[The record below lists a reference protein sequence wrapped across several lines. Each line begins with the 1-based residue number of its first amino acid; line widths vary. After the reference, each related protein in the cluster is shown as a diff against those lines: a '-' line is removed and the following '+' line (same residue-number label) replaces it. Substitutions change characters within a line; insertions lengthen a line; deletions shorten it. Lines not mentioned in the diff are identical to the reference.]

1 MSGKMLVDHELV
13 EAIRTKTIG
22 LTNFDLDSIDITS
35 SSCPIQASS
44 LDLSVG
50 EIYFPTPKKL
60 DEEHA
65 LRGETGYRLAAGDS
79 IVIETLEE
87 LSLKANIS
95 GICFPPAR
103 LARDGLMMTNPGHID
118 PGFSGKLTFT
128 LINFGREE
136 CSLRKGD
143 PISTF
148 LFFDLGSGAQVPY
161 NERLPK
167 KEPKTGKIPRILNK
181 LSPDFA
187 NFSERAENA
196 AKLAVARA
204 ALMFELKKIYLP
216 FVLGVATIVIT
227 QYFTSPSM
235 VSNEELE
242 VLLEKLDAN
251 FQSKLSQEIS
261 DTTSRLVQIERE
273 LARHGASADLT
284 EIRERLNSIEQ
295 SIQAVE

>member
-35 SSCPIQASS
+35 SNCPIQASS

-50 EIYFPTPKKL
+50 EIYFPTSKKM
-60 DEEHA
+60 DEEHT

-87 LSLKANIS
+87 LSLKENIS

-103 LARDGLMMTNPGHID
+103 LARDGLLMTNPGHID

-148 LFFDLGSGAQVPY
+148 LFFDLGPGAQVPY

-167 KEPKTGKIPRILNK
+167 TEPKSGKIPRILNK

-196 AKLAVARA
+196 ANLLRS
-204 ALMFELKKIYLP
+204 IY
-216 FVLGVATIVIT
+216 
-227 QYFTSPSM
+227 
-235 VSNEELE
+235 
-242 VLLEKLDAN
+242 
-251 FQSKLSQEIS
+251 
-261 DTTSRLVQIERE
+261 
-273 LARHGASADLT
+273 
-284 EIRERLNSIEQ
+284 
-295 SIQAVE
+295 